1 LLFADTP
8 VAIVGGGIAGLAAAR
23 ALLGHGH
30 RIQIIERRSAG
41 THDGLAVNLPG
52 NAVRALATLGLGESL
67 ARHGH
72 PSRRRE
78 YRTDGDRLLFE
89 VDEGAFWSEGS
100 HPCGIRRSELIR
112 LLGEGLDARS
122 IRNDS
127 AMESLTLD
135 GGGGRIVL
143 ADGSVISSPLIV
155 GADGVRS
162 AVRRELFG
170 GGAGAAHAVL
180 ANSSWRFMAPNPGVD
195 CWTVWA
201 GRSGMVLLM
210 PVGNGEVY
218 GWAAVTRDAR
228 GEPHDALE
236 RLVPTFP
243 DRVRRAVEGALLQP
257 GALYHSPL
265 EEVRLPSWTKGN
277 AVLIGDAAHATAPVW
292 AEGVALAL
300 EDAIVLAECIS
311 AHVDLPA
318 ALETYEKRRRPRVA
332 HVQRMTDAMSKAAK
346 LPIPLRNLLMPIV
359 GPKRYRQ
366 TYGPLQAAF

>member
-1 LLFADTP
+1 MRFVDAP

-23 ALLGHGH
+23 AFAGYGH
-30 RIQIIERRSAG
+30 RVQIIERRAAG
-41 THDGLAVNLPG
+41 AQDGLAVNLPG
-52 NAVRALATLGLGESL
+52 NAVRALAALGLGEAL
-67 ARHGH
+67 MEHGH

-78 YRTDGDRLLFE
+78 YRTDGDRLLFAVNE
-89 VDEGAFWSEGS
+89 DAFWSEGS
-100 HPCGIRRSELIR
+100 RPCGIRRATLMR
-112 LLGEGLDARS
+112 LLSEGLDGAA

-127 AMESLTLD
+127 VVERLTLD
-135 GGGGRIVL
+135 GDSGRVVL
-143 ADGSVISSPLIV
+143 ADSSVVRSPLIV

-162 AVRRELFG
+162 AVRQELFG
-170 GGAGAAHAVL
+170 DDARIAHAVL
-180 ANSSWRFMAPNPGVD
+180 ADASWRFMAPDPGVD

-201 GRSGMVLLM
+201 GKTGMILLM

-218 GWAAVTRDAR
+218 GWAAVTRDTGGDAI
-228 GEPHDALE
+228 EALE
-236 RLVPTFP
+236 RLVSTFP
-243 DRVRRAVEGALLQP
+243 DRVRRTVEGVLLQP

-300 EDAIVLAECIS
+300 EDAIVLAERVS
-311 AHVDLPA
+311 THTDLPA
-318 ALETYEKRRRPRVA
+318 ALESYEKRRRPRVA

-346 LPIPLRNLLMPIV
+346 LPVPLRNLLMPVV

-366 TYGPLQAAF
+366 TYGPLQAAM